1 MRFLRKVIGA
11 FNLKFCLAHSVDQSS
26 GRSPVSPGFA
36 KTQPPR
42 FTPEG
47 GPGKLRPVS
56 ISVTQEVFFCAQCVC
71 VCECLCVRAVF
82 LFPPISGK
90 HRGNASKFANGL
102 DFSGQ
107 RSFWDFYGFS
117 QQQRPLHPHSY
128 YATII

>member
-56 ISVTQEVFFCAQCVC
+56 ISVTQEVFFRAQCVC
-71 VCECLCVRAVF
+71 VSVCVFELSFYF
-82 LFPPISGK
+82 LPSLESTEGM
-90 HRGNASKFANGL
+90 
-102 DFSGQ
+102 
-107 RSFWDFYGFS
+107 
-117 QQQRPLHPHSY
+117 HPNLQMD
-128 YATII
+128 